1 MTVINTNVK
10 SLFAQHALQLNNRAL
25 AKAMEQLSSGKR
37 INTAQDDAAGLAI
50 ASKMTSKIRSL
61 DMAVRNAFD
70 GASLLQTA
78 DGALIEVTNMLQR
91 MRELTVQAAND
102 TYTVAERDY
111 LDREF
116 QQLKF
121 EINRIG
127 TNTEWNGMP
136 LLDGSYQ
143 SGTGVFDFQIGTS
156 AFQTISV
163 TIGNF
168 RTRDPDIPVPLVTP
182 VTDPLD
188 AEDDEP
194 AVAQVTDLRF
204 EPALRAG
211 QRVALTV
218 ASGDA
223 VTYPI
228 LYTVTG
234 AEPDLLQALA
244 SAVNGSAAGAVVE
257 AVVQDSA
264 LRLTA
269 QTAGAEG
276 AFALE
281 AEVLTN
287 TDYLLGMID
296 DTAIATLDQA
306 NGAMALLDRALD
318 VVNLERA
325 TLGAVMNR
333 LEYAADNLANI
344 SINTSD
350 QRSRI
355 LDTDFA
361 KASSELA
368 RTQIINQAAT
378 AILAQANMD
387 QQTVL
392 KLLQG

>member
-10 SLFAQHALQLNNRAL
+10 SLFAQNALQVNNRDL
-25 AKAMEQLSSGKR
+25 NKAMEQLSTGKR
-37 INTAQDDAAGLAI
+37 INSAQDDAAGLAI
-50 ASKMTSKIRSL
+50 ASKMSAKIRNL

-78 DGALIEVTNMLQR
+78 DGALIEVTHMLQR

-102 TYTVAERDY
+102 TYTPAERDY

-116 QQLKF
+116 QELKH

-136 LLDGSYQ
+136 LLDGSYK
-143 SGTGVFDFQIGTS
+143 SGTGSFDFQIGAS
-156 AFQTISV
+156 ANQTISV
-163 TIGNF
+163 AMGNF
-168 RTRDPDIPVPLVTP
+168 RTTGPVVARPYVDIPIP
-182 VTDPLD
+182 
-188 AEDDEP
+188 ADDGIP
-194 AVAQVTDLRF
+194 AVAQQTVLGFYDSFQAGNQIDLQI
-204 EPALRAG
+204 G
-211 QRVALTV
+211 GVSV
-218 ASGDA
+218 G
-223 VTYPI
+223 
-228 LYTVTG
+228 YTVTG
-234 AEPDLLQALA
+234 TEPDLLQSLA
-244 SAVNGSAAGAVVE
+244 SAINVGAAGLLVQ
-257 AVVQDSA
+257 AVVQGNE

-269 QTAGAEG
+269 ATAGTAG
-276 AFALE
+276 SFTLSAN
-281 AEVLTN
+281 VTSN
-287 TDYLLGMID
+287 IDYDLAMID
-296 DTAIATLDQA
+296 DTRLNTLVEANRSMGLLDQ
-306 NGAMALLDRALD
+306 ALD

-344 SINTSD
+344 SLNTSD

-355 LDTDFA
+355 LDTDYA